1 MNLSSLE
8 ALQQSSVLQASANT
22 TAYRRAL
29 QRQLA
34 WIRTL
39 AWLPVLLFIV
49 LLGFGLGALLAQAWL
64 LAASLCLL
72 AVGLLAWDVWGL
84 QLPLPHIDAYPV
96 TPEQAPELF
105 RQLAKM
111 RAKLQAPVISKVGLL
126 DDFSL
131 IIQERRR
138 WDFWGKTQLHLYIGL
153 PYLASASPERMLALI
168 AQEYAHWRGAAQGPA
183 QHGQLYALHRRWSGL
198 LPKLDA
204 DNLVHSLG
212 QKHLSLPYVGRLRQ
226 RFVASSLALARMEEL
241 AADAVVAKMYGRER
255 MAEALVENAIVA
267 HHIRHEHWRQYW
279 QLACKLAKP
288 QTGPYAWLAAWQI
301 KPPKARA
308 VEERF
313 AELLREEPAAHQA
326 QPCTRQRVQ
335 ALGLRLYIPP
345 PSPRHAGVLLGKA
358 FSAAIK
364 QLDQQWWQANAP
376 RWQVLHLQYQ
386 QEQETIVQLEQQLE
400 DLDLEDLERLA
411 QLYKR
416 HLRENDAEMV
426 YRRVREL
433 DAYSA
438 FALWQQI
445 EFLMERNDDN
455 ALLSLAEMVERHPA
469 HQHRAILLA
478 LGLIERLPQTPE
490 VQDLRAS
497 WQERLAQYEAQDQ
510 VWQDELLRT
519 PLLAYTEPAQ
529 LGAWEL
535 EDLRVA
541 AQRMP
546 SIVRIWVLAK
556 TRPVSN
562 WRKAFVFVLEQRQS
576 DAIAPAEV
584 AAEFAWLGQV
594 FAINL
599 EALPTQAPTLG
610 IEDLGQALY
619 AGHNNQRFK
628 PLLGATRRNTGPV
641 PLGLH

>member
-1 MNLSSLE
+1 MKPSSLE
-8 ALQQSSVLQASANT
+8 ALQQASVAQADANT
-22 TAYRRAL
+22 PAYLRAL
-29 QRQLA
+29 RRQLA
-34 WIRTL
+34 WIRIL
-39 AWLPVLLFIV
+39 AWLPVLFFIV
-49 LLGFGLGALLAQAWL
+49 LLGLGLWAFLAKAWL

-72 AVGLLAWDVWGL
+72 GVGLLAWDIWGL
-84 QLPLPHIDAYPV
+84 QLPLPQIDAYPV
-96 TPEQAPELF
+96 TPDQAPELF

-111 RAKLQAPVISKVGLL
+111 RAKLQAPAISKVGLVG
-126 DDFSL
+126 DFSL
-131 IIQERRR
+131 VIQERRR
-138 WDFWGKTQLHLYIGL
+138 WDFWGETQLHLYIGL
-153 PYLASASPERMLALI
+153 PYLASASPERMQALI
-168 AQEYAHWRGAAQGPA
+168 AQEYAHWRGGAQA
-183 QHGQLYALHRRWSGL
+183 QNGQLYALRRRWSAL
-198 LPKLDA
+198 LPSTDA

-241 AADAVVAKMYGRER
+241 AADAVVAKIYGRER
-255 MAEALVENAIVA
+255 MGEALAENAIVA

-313 AELLREEPAAHQA
+313 AELLRQEPATSQA

-335 ALGLRLYIPP
+335 ALGLRLDIPP

-358 FSAAIK
+358 LPAAIK
-364 QLDQQWWQANAP
+364 QFDQLWWDSNAP

-386 QEQETIVQLEQQLE
+386 QEQETIVQLEQQID
-400 DLDLEDLERLA
+400 DLGVQDLERLA

-426 YRRVREL
+426 YRRVRDI

-438 FALWQQI
+438 YALWQQI

-455 ALLSLAEMVERHPA
+455 ALLSLAEMVERHPE

-478 LGLIERLPQTPE
+478 LGLIEKLPQTPE

-510 VWQDELLRT
+510 AWQVELLRA
-519 PLLAYTEPAQ
+519 PLLAHTETAQ
-529 LGAWEL
+529 LSVWQL

-541 AQRMP
+541 AQRIP
-546 SIVRIWVLAK
+546 SILRIWVLAK
-556 TRPVSN
+556 TRPVSS
-562 WRKAFVFVLEQRQS
+562 WRKAFVLVLDQRQS
-576 DAIAPAEV
+576 DAIAPAEI
-584 AAEFAWLGQV
+584 AAEFAWLGRV
-594 FAINL
+594 FAINVQD
-599 EALPTQAPTLG
+599 LPAQTPSLRV
-610 IEDLGQALY
+610 EDLGDVAY
-619 AGHNNQRFK
+619 AGNADQRFK

>member
-8 ALQQSSVLQASANT
+8 ALQQNSVVQASANAP
-22 TAYRRAL
+22 AYHRAL
-29 QRQLA
+29 RRQLA

-49 LLGFGLGALLAQAWL
+49 LFALGVWACMAEAWL
-64 LAASLCLL
+64 MAGSLCLL
-72 AVGLLAWDVWGL
+72 GVGLLAWDMWGL
-84 QLPLPHIDAYPV
+84 QLPLPQIDAYPV
-96 TPEQAPELF
+96 SPEQAPELF
-105 RQLAKM
+105 RQLSKM
-111 RAKLQAPVISKVGLL
+111 RAKLQAPPIAKVGLVG
-126 DDFSL
+126 DFSL
-131 IIQERRR
+131 VIQERRR

-168 AQEYAHWRGAAQGPA
+168 AQEYAHWRGGAQA
-183 QHGQLYALHRRWSGL
+183 KDGQLYALHRRWSAL
-198 LPKLDA
+198 LPNTDV

-212 QKHLSLPYVGRLRQ
+212 RKHLPLPYMGRLRQ
-226 RFVASSLALARMEEL
+226 RFVASSLAFVRTEEL

-313 AELLREEPAAHQA
+313 AELLRAEPDAQQA

-335 ALGLRLYIPP
+335 ALGLRLDIPP

-358 FSAAIK
+358 LAAAIK
-364 QLDQQWWQANAP
+364 KFDQQWWEGNAP

-386 QEQETIVQLEQQLE
+386 QEQETIVQLEQQID
-400 DLDLEDLERLA
+400 DLDLPDLERLA

-426 YRRVREL
+426 YRRVRDL

-438 FALWQQI
+438 YALWQQI

-455 ALLSLAEMVERHPA
+455 ALLSLAEMVERHPE

-478 LGLIERLPQTPE
+478 LGLIEKLPQTPE

-497 WQERLAQYEAQDQ
+497 WQERLAQYETQDHAWQ
-510 VWQDELLRT
+510 VELRRS
-519 PLLAYTEPAQ
+519 PLLAHTEAAQ
-529 LGAWEL
+529 LGAWQL

-541 AQRMP
+541 AQRIP
-546 SIVRIWVLAK
+546 SIARMWVLVK
-556 TRPVSN
+556 TRPVSS
-562 WRKAFVFVLEQRQS
+562 WRKAFVIVLEQRQS
-576 DAIAPAEV
+576 DAITPAEV

-594 FAINL
+594 FAINVQD
-599 EALPTQAPTLG
+599 LPAQVPSLR
-610 IEDLGQALY
+610 IQDLGEAVY
-619 AGHNNQRFK
+619 AGSSSQRFK